1 VTPARRKTLTDAI
14 DLIADVTN
22 HDAWAICTEATRE
35 ALITLGAQFGETP
48 VPIDDDEDL
57 AHFMTL
63 GGVFALCA
71 WDNGEHLLLRWAA
84 NARTALAEGT
94 DENAPTEEEE

>member
-1 VTPARRKTLTDAI
+1 MNPDRRQTLAI
-14 DLIADVTN
+14 AVDLIADVTN

-35 ALITLGAQFGETP
+35 ALITLGAQFVNGNTNTMR
-48 VPIDDDEDL
+48 L
-57 AHFMTL
+57 A
-63 GGVFALCA
+63 GVTASCT

-84 NARTALAEGT
+84 SARAALAEGT